1 MNIDEDDRRSFRTG
15 AGDMRVDWVVVLVCY
30 VLIIV
35 HAQRGGLARRGRDG
49 TNGDSRVRVFDEE
62 DGSVLGGAEATEPAG
77 IESANTAKGTRGG
90 RGRRRRSG
98 NGNKKFDFRPNLVQ
112 LNEAGLSKQVEDIL
126 MDAERYHMWWT
137 GPPNDPTSAI
147 SFAPEPWSQAH
158 RPQAHAIFTHAVVQ
172 GLNDREVCSSPR
184 NLQLWLGSARRY
196 FDGDIV
202 IALETEVLTEEMKA
216 VLQRHRAVVYL
227 LPPALCNIEKTSSA
241 LSPSIFCGSAEE
253 RVPATAF
260 RYFFYEKWA
269 ANYNASSSHILIAD
283 FRDLFFQADPFTYR
297 LSDWFPS
304 YQMAVFQEFYPN
316 MVINRCVF
324 NRRVMSE
331 CFGEDALRMLGSRV
345 IVSSGAVLGTRDAV
359 ILFSHHMTRVS
370 RVRRCARVCV
380 VVTRRCVCS
389 CCKRRPVERRTIAA
403 SPAASTTAS
412 STGSCTAASCCRT
425 CECASSRTARAR

>member
-1 MNIDEDDRRSFRTG
+1 MQVALFAIFTCC
-15 AGDMRVDWVVVLVCY
+15 VLVVA
-30 VLIIV
+30 VL
-35 HAQRGGLARRGRDG
+35 AQRGGLGRRSRDN
-49 TNGDSRVRVFDEE
+49 NGDSRVRVFDEE
-62 DGSVLGGAEATEPAG
+62 DGSVLGGGEEVDSN
-77 IESANTAKGTRGG
+77 SAVTTAVKGSRSS

-98 NGNKKFDFRPNLVQ
+98 GGGKKFDLRPNLLQ

-137 GPPNDPTSAI
+137 GPPNDPSSSI
-147 SFAPEPWSQAH
+147 SFAPEPWSQPH

-216 VLQRHRAVVYL
+216 ILQRHGAVVYL
-227 LPPALCNIEKTSSA
+227 LPPALCSIEKSSST

-269 ANYNASSSHILIAD
+269 ANYNASASHILIAD
-283 FRDLFFQADPFTYR
+283 FRDLFFQANPFTYR

-345 IVSSGAVLGTRDAV
+345 IVSSGAVLGTRDAI

-370 RVRRCARVCV
+370 
-380 VVTRRCVCS
+380 TRRY
-389 CCKRRPVERRTIAA
+389 R
-403 SPAASTTAS
+403 S
-412 STGSCTAASCCRT
+412 S
-425 CECASSRTARAR
+425 